1 MAEEKPQE
9 SDLDVM
15 SQLSERMKG
24 VGKEAKS
31 LNLKLSRFLEAQK
44 QQAKSLPRPPSP
56 EQKPTPEAPKES
68 PVTATI
74 KPINVAPEE
83 PLYEELPQ
91 LPPQPEE
98 PAATASSRL

>member
-31 LNLKLSRFLEAQK
+31 LNLKLS
-44 QQAKSLPRPPSP
+44 S
-56 EQKPTPEAPKES
+56 ES
-68 PVTATI
+68 D
-74 KPINVAPEE
+74 
-83 PLYEELPQ
+83 PLSHTE
-91 LPPQPEE
+91 
-98 PAATASSRL
+98 RRI

>member
-44 QQAKSLPRPPSP
+44 QQAKSTTQQTNKPPKQTNQLDP
-56 EQKPTPEAPKES
+56 TNQQNKPLLS
-68 PVTATI
+68 
-74 KPINVAPEE
+74 
-83 PLYEELPQ
+83 
-91 LPPQPEE
+91 
-98 PAATASSRL
+98 